1 MEPLTTSA
9 MIGGIVAY
17 LGGKLSKDKSI
28 STFISE
34 FSDATINWI
43 KPLFLKDDGSE
54 KEAIQKLKEKP
65 ESEARQNAVKSLF
78 EMELEDNPENA
89 EGFIKEMFAQ
99 ITKKD
104 KEILKKINK
113 IKVKG
118 NDNITIVDSK
128 FSGGINKNKA
138 NGK

>member
-1 MEPLTTSA
+1 
-9 MIGGIVAY
+9 
-17 LGGKLSKDKSI
+17 
-28 STFISE
+28 
-34 FSDATINWI
+34 
-43 KPLFLKDDGSE
+43 
-54 KEAIQKLKEKP
+54 
-65 ESEARQNAVKSLF
+65 
-78 EMELEDNPENA
+78 MELEDNPENA